1 MLLGTSHATGDQ
13 VAVKRIRKDKLTDEV
28 ERHDL
33 ELEVDVMNRI
43 GVGSLNCIWLLDTF
57 EDSRYV
63 CMRHVREVHTRAYSL
78 RPSWVQKN
86 RGRAGVERYE
96 SEVSSRSIRRI
107 SATCGWWCWTS

>member
-63 CMRHVREVHTRAYSL
+63 CMRHVREVHTRAYFL
-78 RPSWVQKN
+78 RDLLCAKKP
-86 RGRAGVERYE
+86 GEGVDTRF
-96 SEVSSRSIRRI
+96 
-107 SATCGWWCWTS
+107 